1 MTDSRDD
8 RQPDPAASPLDSAAR
23 VRAAARRLGEIGALL
38 RSQQTILQKRGVSLP
53 AAGTDQLEA
62 LALRLDSL
70 ARRFESGQTE
80 LRRLRALADT
90 TALITSTLEPSDV
103 LNRVLDTVIMLTGA
117 ERAYVVLRDRE
128 TGALEFAAARG
139 IDREALAAE
148 DAADESLSADPNAAR
163 RADLIISKSVV
174 HDVLTSGEPVITNN
188 ALEDE
193 RLQGRESVIGY
204 ALRSIMA
211 VPLRVRDTVIGAVY
225 CDNRMLAGLFQ
236 AHELALLT
244 AFAHQAAVAIEN
256 ARLFTEASARLGAAT
271 EARDLMDNVFAS
283 ISSAVLTTDGQRR
296 LTLMN
301 AAAQAL
307 LDASPSDYGRPLLDL
322 LPELDERFHMALD
335 IVQQTGQGVRVEQR
349 PELAGFG
356 DRLWNVTVTVLRA
369 AQGRGLGLAL
379 VIDDLTEQKA
389 REAQLAEVKRYL
401 PPALVTHLHSLDD
414 IDPRGQEREI
424 TALFADVRGFTRF
437 SEHLEP
443 EALMRIINR
452 YLSVGSDAINL
463 YGGIVEKYMGDA
475 VTGLF
480 NTQLNPQQH
489 HALRAV
495 QAAAGL
501 MYDLYALHEVLPE
514 DERLYFG
521 VGIHT
526 GVAVVGNVGSAER
539 KEFSV
544 LGEAADIS
552 RVLQENA
559 GQGEIIISPQ
569 TFAYVQDAFECEPLA
584 LAKTGGR
591 RDLTHAY
598 RVLRRKKDARS
609 TASLV
614 DSGFIDVD

>member
-1 MTDSRDD
+1 MNDATDIPSVN
-8 RQPDPAASPLDSAAR
+8 SAPTSAQR
-23 VRAAARRLGEIGALL
+23 VKALAVRIGEISALL
-38 RSQQTILQKRGVSLP
+38 RSQQSILSKRGISLP
-53 AAGTDQLEA
+53 TGGSDQLETLRQRLEA
-62 LALRLDSL
+62 LARRLDS
-70 ARRFESGQTE
+70 GQIE
-80 LRRLRALADT
+80 LRTLRALADT
-90 TALITSTLEPSDV
+90 TALINSALEPAEV
-103 LNRVLDTVIMLTGA
+103 LNRVMDTVLMLTGA
-117 ERAYVVLRDRE
+117 ERAYVVLRSRE
-128 TGALEFAAARG
+128 TGALEFAAVRG
-139 IDREALAAE
+139 IDPDALLS
-148 DAADESLSADPNAAR
+148 DEPVDRLSADPNAAR

-174 HDVLTSGEPVITNN
+174 LDVLQSGEPIITNN

-211 VPLRVRDTVIGAVY
+211 VPLRVRDEIIGAVY

-244 AFAHQAAVAIEN
+244 AFANQAAVAIEN
-256 ARLFTEASARLGAAT
+256 AQLFEEARARLDAAMQ
-271 EARDLMDNVFAS
+271 ARDLMDNVFAS
-283 ISSAVLTTDGQRR
+283 ISSAVLTTDGARR
-296 LTLMN
+296 VTVMNDAAMTLLN
-301 AAAQAL
+301 AG
-307 LDASPSDYGRPLLDL
+307 DDDHGRPLLDL
-322 LPELDERFHMALD
+322 LPPLDERFHMALD
-335 IVQQTGQGVRVEQR
+335 IVQQTGQGVRVEQT
-349 PELAGFG
+349 PLLVGHG
-356 DRLWNVTVTVLRA
+356 QRLWTVTITVLRA
-369 AQGRGLGLAL
+369 AQGHGQGLAL
-379 VIDDLTEQKA
+379 VIDDLTEQQA

-401 PPALVTHLHSLDD
+401 PPALVNNLRSLDD

-437 SEHLEP
+437 SERLEP

-463 YGGIVEKYMGDA
+463 YGGIVDKYMGDA

-501 MYDLYALHEVLPE
+501 MYDLYALHEIVPE
-514 DERLYFG
+514 GERLYFG

-526 GVAVVGNVGSAER
+526 GVAVVGNVGSEDR

-559 GQGEIIISPQ
+559 GHGEIIISPQ
-569 TFAYVQDAFECEPLA
+569 TYAYVQDAFECEPVTLE
-584 LAKTGGR
+584 KTGGR
-591 RDLTHAY
+591 RDLTLGY
-598 RVLRRKKDARS
+598 RVLRRKKGARS
-609 TASLV
+609 PASLV
-614 DSGFIDVD
+614 DSGFIDLLGD